1 MQYGTF
7 PSSLCRHLEGSLR
20 AVQQVMGP
28 GVPALRHQVCEAGN
42 EAVYEVKR
50 ANCLLLSTPS
60 KIIFG
65 SSSRP
70 MSPWEMAAEC
80 AYHQLLSADPEGP
93 SPTSAPDSDPQC
105 LVGMRVTS

>member
-42 EAVYEVKR
+42 EAVSEVKR

-80 AYHQLLSADPEGP
+80 AYHQLLANNNPEGP
-93 SPTSAPDSDPQC
+93 PTSSVESDPQC
-105 LVGMRVTS
+105 LVCVSVTS